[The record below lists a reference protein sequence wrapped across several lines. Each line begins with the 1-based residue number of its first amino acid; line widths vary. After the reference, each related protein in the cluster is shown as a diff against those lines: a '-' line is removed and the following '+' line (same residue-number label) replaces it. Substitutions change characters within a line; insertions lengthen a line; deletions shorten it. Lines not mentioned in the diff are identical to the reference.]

1 MKYQRGEGELLAIL
15 FVAFLIWLTTG
26 VVGTIADDDFAKDC
40 KTKGG
45 IPAVKDRLCLKP
57 NQVVK

>member
-15 FVAFLIWLTTG
+15 FVAFLIWLVTG
-26 VVGTIADDDFAKDC
+26 VVGSIEDTNFSKEC
-40 KTKGG
+40 KNKGG